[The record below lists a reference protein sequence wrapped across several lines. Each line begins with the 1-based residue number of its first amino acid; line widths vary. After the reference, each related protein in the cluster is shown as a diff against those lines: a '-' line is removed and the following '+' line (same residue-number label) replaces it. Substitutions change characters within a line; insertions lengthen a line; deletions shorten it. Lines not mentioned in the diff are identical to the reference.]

1 MFLCGTSSRLCWYQ
15 ENGGRD
21 KTPADP
27 DQWRNTL
34 SRHHRHV
41 SREHFCTLIVI
52 RIGLVK
58 NEWPSVCQ
66 YVFLLRKACFKCFV
80 LNKRLISFYLPTI
93 LMRIIEFK
101 TCIMSCRKYFIIRNS
116 GFYLKV
122 FFIHLYMILCVK
134 RILIH
139 LFCRD
144 LKDNHSHTINPSKRN
159 ALEKSKKRD
168 SNGRGV
174 PVDEL
179 EDVHAALSNQQNV
192 HHVYM

>member
-1 MFLCGTSSRLCWYQ
+1 MQKIFYYSKF
-15 ENGGRD
+15 GG
-21 KTPADP
+21 
-27 DQWRNTL
+27 
-34 SRHHRHV
+34 
-41 SREHFCTLIVI
+41 F
-52 RIGLVK
+52 
-58 NEWPSVCQ
+58 
-66 YVFLLRKACFKCFV
+66 FF
-80 LNKRLISFYLPTI
+80 
-93 LMRIIEFK
+93 
-101 TCIMSCRKYFIIRNS
+101 
-116 GFYLKV
+116 KV

>member
-1 MFLCGTSSRLCWYQ
+1 MQ
-15 ENGGRD
+15 
-21 KTPADP
+21 K
-27 DQWRNTL
+27 
-34 SRHHRHV
+34 
-41 SREHFCTLIVI
+41 I
-52 RIGLVK
+52 
-58 NEWPSVCQ
+58 
-66 YVFLLRKACFKCFV
+66 
-80 LNKRLISFYLPTI
+80 FYY
-93 LMRIIEFK
+93 
-101 TCIMSCRKYFIIRNS
+101 SNS
-116 GFYLKV
+116 GFFLKF

-139 LFCRD
+139 LFC
-144 LKDNHSHTINPSKRN
+144 KDFKKITHSHTINPSKRN